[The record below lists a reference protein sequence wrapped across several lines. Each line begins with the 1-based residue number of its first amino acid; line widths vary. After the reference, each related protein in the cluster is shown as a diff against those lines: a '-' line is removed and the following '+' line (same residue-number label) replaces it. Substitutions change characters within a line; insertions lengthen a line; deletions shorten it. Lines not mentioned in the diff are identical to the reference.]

1 MSSTKEEANEANT
14 SGSSTDSNIEFDPI
28 IYHNHNFRRHA
39 TQPLEDSSSS
49 SNAEQSTSDCLNTCQ
64 QIHPTQETQEIVD
77 LTGISS
83 DEYEFDTP
91 GTSMVATQGSSQG
104 SSDQDNDN
112 LSVEVYDV
120 SSPIV
125 GVSSQGS
132 SDQVHDNLSVEV
144 IDVSSPIVGVSSQ
157 GSSDQV
163 QENLSMEIMSDVASQ
178 AVGVSSQGSSGQDS
192 FGSADTIDVT
202 QSQESQSQE
211 MFPMTLSQ
219 SAQDL
224 QWHQLRTLPV
234 KDYNEQPCGSEDI
247 FSQSQSW
254 DPDYV
259 PEHITQSQSSQ
270 SQIGMSASFSQDLF
284 PDEPPPPLTRQY
296 AEYGKK
302 RSHESDSE
310 NDSPPPKKK

>member
-14 SGSSTDSNIEFDPI
+14 SGSSTDSNIEFDPLV
-28 IYHNHNFRRHA
+28 YHNHNFRRQA
-39 TQPLEDSSSS
+39 TQPLEDSSNS

-64 QIHPTQETQEIVD
+64 QIHPTQETQETQEIVD

-83 DEYEFDTP
+83 DEYESDTP

-112 LSVEVYDV
+112 LSVGVYDV

-132 SDQVHDNLSVEV
+132 SE
-144 IDVSSPIVGVSSQ
+144 
-157 GSSDQV
+157 QV

-219 SAQDL
+219 STQDL

-234 KDYNEQPCGSEDI
+234 KDYNEQPSGSEDI